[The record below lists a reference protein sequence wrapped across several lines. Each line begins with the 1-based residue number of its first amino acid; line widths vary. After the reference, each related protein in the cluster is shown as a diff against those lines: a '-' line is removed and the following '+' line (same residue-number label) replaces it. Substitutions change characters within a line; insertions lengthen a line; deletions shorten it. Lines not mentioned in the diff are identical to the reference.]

1 MKKENQ
7 FNEEIL
13 DYEKVTRTRNFVAKH
28 MNEFN
33 RSETYTDKKNDYK
46 RKQKYK
52 KEILEY

>member
-1 MKKENQ
+1 MKKDKE
-7 FNEEIL
+7 FNDEIL
-13 DYEKVTRTRNFVAKH
+13 DYQKSTKNRNFVAKH

-52 KEILEY
+52 KEILDY

>member
-1 MKKENQ
+1 MKKDKEL
-7 FNEEIL
+7 NEEIL
-13 DYEKVTRTRNFVAKH
+13 KYEKATRTRNFVAKH

>member
-1 MKKENQ
+1 MKKGNK
-7 FNEEIL
+7 FNKEIL
-13 DYEKVTRTRNFVAKH
+13 EYEKATRTRNFVAKH

-52 KEILEY
+52 KEILDY